1 MLSNTVEKIYLD
13 SNVWF
18 SFLLKKDDNNSK
30 GSIEYEQANIII
42 NKIVSDNNLIVLVS
56 QLVIL
61 EIISIIR
68 KKAVTKMKISGNKD
82 INDEDSKILLKKT
95 IDDLTREFIDNITKL
110 EYIGKLQIVKIDE
123 SLSNVLK
130 REQKILRNRFGEI
143 KKTTKCYVCKSE
155 YHEYTYRGIDHYD
168 IQHVI
173 IAEYAKADQFITFD
187 RGYECIKDEFPS
199 LNIHIYSIQ
208 LNELFL
214 KLD

>member
-30 GSIEYEQANIII
+30 GSIEHKQANIII
-42 NKIVSDNNLIVLVS
+42 NKIVSDNKLIVLVS

-68 KKAVTKMKISGNKD
+68 KKAVTKMKITGNKD
-82 INDEDSKILLKKT
+82 ISDKDSKILLKKT
-95 IDDLTREFIDNITKL
+95 INDLTREFIDNITKL

-130 REQKILRNRFGEI
+130 REQKILRNKFGEI
-143 KKTTKCYVCKSE
+143 KKTTKCFVCKSE

-168 IQHVI
+168 IQHAI
-173 IAEYAKADQFITFD
+173 IAEYAKANQFITFD
-187 RGYECIKDEFPS
+187 RSYECIKEDFPS
-199 LNIHIYSIQ
+199 LNIHILNSI
-208 LNELFL
+208 
-214 KLD
+214 K

>member
-18 SFLLKKDDNNSK
+18 SFLLKKDDNISK

-42 NKIVSDNNLIVLVS
+42 NKIVSDNNLIGLIS
-56 QLVIL
+56 HLVIL

-68 KKAVTKMKISGNKD
+68 KKVVTKMKITGNKEIKD
-82 INDEDSKILLKKT
+82 KDNKILLKKT

-130 REQKILRNRFGEI
+130 REQKILRNKFGEI
-143 KKTTKCYVCKSE
+143 KKTTKCFVCKSE

-168 IQHVI
+168 IQHAI
-173 IAEYAKADQFITFD
+173 IAEYAKANQFITFD
-187 RGYECIKDEFPS
+187 RSYECIKEDFPS
-199 LNIHIYSIQ
+199 LNIHILNSI
-208 LNELFL
+208 
-214 KLD
+214 K

>member
-123 SLSNVLK
+123 SLSDVLK
-130 REQKILRNRFGEI
+130 REQKILRNKFGEI

-168 IQHVI
+168 IQHAI
-173 IAEYAKADQFITFD
+173 IAEYAKANQFITFD
-187 RGYECIKDEFPS
+187 RSYECIKEDFPS
-199 LNIHIYSIQ
+199 LNIHILNSI
-208 LNELFL
+208 
-214 KLD
+214 K

>member
-82 INDEDSKILLKKT
+82 INDEDSKILLKKN

-110 EYIGKLQIVKIDE
+110 EYIRKLQIVKIDE

-130 REQKILRNRFGEI
+130 REQKILRNKFGEI
-143 KKTTKCYVCKSE
+143 KKTTKCFVCKSE
-155 YHEYTYRGIDHYD
+155 YYEYTYRGIDHYD
-168 IQHVI
+168 IQHAI
-173 IAEYAKADQFITFD
+173 IAEYAKANQFITFD
-187 RGYECIKDEFPS
+187 RSYEYIKEDFPS
-199 LNIHIYSIQ
+199 LNIHILNSI
-208 LNELFL
+208 
-214 KLD
+214 K

>member
-42 NKIVSDNNLIVLVS
+42 NKIVSDENLIGLIS
-56 QLVIL
+56 HLVIL

-68 KKAVTKMKISGNKD
+68 KKVVTKMKISGNKEIKD
-82 INDEDSKILLKKT
+82 KDNKILLKKT

-110 EYIGKLQIVKIDE
+110 EYIGKLQIVKTDE
-123 SLSNVLK
+123 SLYNVLK
-130 REQKILRNRFGEI
+130 REQKILRNKFGEI
-143 KKTTKCYVCKSE
+143 KKTTKCFVCKSE

-168 IQHVI
+168 IQHAI

-187 RGYECIKDEFPS
+187 RSYECIKEDFPS
-199 LNIHIYSIQ
+199 LNIHILNSI
-208 LNELFL
+208 
-214 KLD
+214 K

>member
-18 SFLLKKDDNNSK
+18 SFLLKKDNNNNK

-42 NKIVSDNNLIVLVS
+42 NKIVSDSNLIALIS
-56 QLVIL
+56 HLVIL

-68 KKAVTKMKISGNKD
+68 KKVVTKMKITENKD
-82 INDEDSKILLKKT
+82 INDKDNKILLKKT
-95 IDDLTREFIDNITKL
+95 IDYLTKEFIDYITRW
-110 EYIGKLQIVKIDE
+110 EAAGKLQIVKIDE

-130 REQKILRNRFGEI
+130 REQKILRNKFGEI
-143 KKTTKCYVCKSE
+143 KKTTKCFVCKSE

-168 IQHVI
+168 IQHAI

-187 RGYECIKDEFPS
+187 RGYEYIKEEFPS
-199 LNIHIYSIQ
+199 LNIHI
-208 LNELFL
+208 LNSV
-214 KLD
+214 K